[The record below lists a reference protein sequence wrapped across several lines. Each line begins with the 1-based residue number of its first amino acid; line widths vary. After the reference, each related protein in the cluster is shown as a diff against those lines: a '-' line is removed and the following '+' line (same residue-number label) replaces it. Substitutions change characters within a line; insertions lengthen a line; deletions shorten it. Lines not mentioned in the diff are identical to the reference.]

1 MNDACP
7 CKNCD
12 TRYLHCHSECVA
24 YNFWRSETAKAN
36 DYIRS
41 QKEKENMLDRVKKRG
56 IDRIKKRHKRT

>member
-1 MNDACP
+1 MNDGCP

-24 YNFWRSETAKAN
+24 YNFWRNETAKAN

-41 QKEKENMLDRVKKRG
+41 QKEKENMLDRVKKCG
-56 IDRIKKRHKRT
+56 IDRIKKRHKRA